1 MSDVTSEAKEDK
13 TIQTES
19 IGTSGERSPDHA
31 GLAQMSTTVEYPL
44 YDTKGGGIPPCIIRD
59 IGHTSIYLG
68 KMQASRYQD
77 MARKKAKK
85 VPRKMRSPGD
95 ARERSDGERKKARI

>member
-31 GLAQMSTTVEYPL
+31 GLAQMSTMVEYPL
-44 YDTKGGGIPPCIIRD
+44 YDTKGGGFPRALSGILVI
-59 IGHTSIYLG
+59 HQSISEKCRHRAIKTWQEKKQKKCPG
-68 KMQASRYQD
+68 K
-77 MARKKAKK
+77 
-85 VPRKMRSPGD
+85 
-95 ARERSDGERKKARI
+95 